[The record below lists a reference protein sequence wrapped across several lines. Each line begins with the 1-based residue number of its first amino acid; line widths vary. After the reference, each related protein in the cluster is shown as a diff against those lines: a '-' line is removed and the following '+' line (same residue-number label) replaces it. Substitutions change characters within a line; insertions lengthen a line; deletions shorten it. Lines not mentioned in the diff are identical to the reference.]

1 LEYGDAITKNVRGE
15 IKMKY
20 LFLLFSLFSFAQQTK
35 FVDFKSVVGKIK
47 INPIE
52 KSVSGEVTYYF
63 EVKNAIDTI
72 KIDAQNMT
80 FSNFKINNSVVN
92 YKNSGKKI
100 KLFEGYKIGKNT
112 LTFNYLVKPKQAM
125 YFVGT
130 DENLQIWT
138 QGQGKYT
145 SNWFPSFDD
154 VNEKVIFNLDVNFDK
169 NFQVISNGILENKT
183 VNSETIDWHY
193 RMKKPMC
200 SYLLMLAIGKFEVQN
215 EKSKSGIPLHFYIE
229 KEDVSKLEPTYRYSK
244 TIFNFFEKEI
254 GVKYPWEIYK
264 QIPARDFLYAGMEN
278 TSATVFSRDFVVD
291 EMGFNDKN
299 YVNVNA
305 HELAHQ
311 WFGDLVTAESG
322 KHHWLQEGFATYYAL
337 LAEKEVFGDDY
348 FYFKLYSIS
357 QQLKSVS
364 KTDTIPILN
373 EKASSLSFY
382 QKGAWSLH
390 VLREGVGAKVFQKA
404 VQNYL
409 KKYSFKNANTDNFLD
424 EIRRI
429 SKYDVDSFSIKWLE
443 NTGFDN
449 QKATELLSKNQSIK
463 ELFEIQKFRSKS
475 FLEKQNVFIKT
486 MQSDTYFPV
495 KEEIIYQIE
504 SVSFDDKANLLRLA
518 MATNE
523 VNVRQAIANTTP
535 KIPLEFKLEFETLLA
550 DKSYIT
556 REVALNSLWSQ
567 FPEDQIKYLEK
578 SKDWIGFNDKNL
590 RILWLTLALGTKD
603 YELQNKAK
611 YYDELLR
618 YCSPKFESSIRQNA
632 LENLLFLN
640 DKDKNVLPFLVNSL
654 TSHKWQFSKFGREK
668 IRLLLK
674 NQNIRTYFETLLTT
688 LSKEES
694 LALSKLLSEQII
706 KQ

>member
-1 LEYGDAITKNVRGE
+1 
-15 IKMKY
+15 MKY
-20 LFLLFSLFSFAQQTK
+20 VILLLSAFSFAQQTK
-35 FVDFKSVVGKIK
+35 FVDFKSVLGKIE

-52 KSVSGEVTYYF
+52 KSVFGEVTYEF
-63 EVKNAIDTI
+63 QVTSAIDTI
-72 KIDAQNMT
+72 RIDAQNMT
-80 FSNFKINNSVVN
+80 FTNFKINNTVVN

-100 KLFEGYKIGKNT
+100 ALFEGYKTGKNT
-112 LTFNYLVKPKQAM
+112 LTFNYLAKPKQTM
-125 YFVGT
+125 YFVGV

-169 NFQVISNGILENKT
+169 NFQVISNGILDNKT
-183 VNSETIDWHY
+183 VNSTTIDWHY
-193 RMKKPMC
+193 RMKKPMS

-215 EKSKSGIPLHFYIE
+215 EKSKSGIPLRFYIE
-229 KEDVSKLEPTYRYSK
+229 NEDVAKLEPTYRYSK
-244 TIFNFFEKEI
+244 IIFNFFEKEI
-254 GVKYPWEIYK
+254 GVKYPWEVYK
-264 QIPARDFLYAGMEN
+264 QIPVRDFLYAGMEN

-291 EMGFNDKN
+291 EIGFNDKN

-337 LAEKEVFGDDY
+337 LAEKEVFGADY
-348 FYFKLYSIS
+348 FFFKLYSIS

-382 QKGAWSLH
+382 QKGAWTLH

-409 KKYSFKNANTDNFLD
+409 KKYSFKNVTTDDFLD
-424 EIRRI
+424 EIRKV
-429 SKYDVDSFSIKWLE
+429 SKYDVDAFRIKWLE
-443 NTGFDN
+443 NFGFDN
-449 QKATELLSKNQSIK
+449 QKATELLLKNESIK
-463 ELFEIQKFRSKS
+463 ALLEIQKLRNKPFI
-475 FLEKQNVFIKT
+475 EKQDVFVKT
-486 MQSDTYFPV
+486 MQSDAYFPI

-504 SVSFDDKANLLRLA
+504 NVLFADKAALLRLGL
-518 MATNE
+518 ATND

-535 KIPLEFKLEFETLLA
+535 KIPLEFKVEFETLLD

-567 FPEDQIKYLEK
+567 FPEDQKKYLEK
-578 SKDWIGFNDKNL
+578 SKDWVGFNDKNL
-590 RILWLTLALGTKD
+590 RILWLTLALGTKE
-603 YELQNKAK
+603 YELDNKAK
-611 YYDELLR
+611 LYDELLD

-632 LENLLFLN
+632 LEKVLFIN
-640 DKDKNVLPFLVNSL
+640 EKDKNVLPFIVNALV
-654 TSHKWQFSKFGREK
+654 SHKWQFSKFGRDK

-674 NQNIRTYFETLLTT
+674 NQNLRSYFEMVLPNLN
-688 LSKEES
+688 KEES
-694 LALSKLLSEQII
+694 AALSKLLREQI
-706 KQ
+706 KK

>member
-1 LEYGDAITKNVRGE
+1 
-15 IKMKY
+15 MKY
-20 LFLLFSLFSFAQQTK
+20 LILLFSVFSFAQQTK
-35 FVDFKSVVGKIK
+35 FVDFKSVLGKIE

-52 KSVSGEVTYYF
+52 KSVFGEVTYEF
-63 EVKNAIDTI
+63 QVTSATDTI
-72 KIDAQNMT
+72 RIDAQNMT
-80 FSNFKINNSVVN
+80 FMNLKINNSLVN

-100 KLFEGYKIGKNT
+100 ALFEGFTIGKNT
-112 LTFNYLVKPKQAM
+112 LTFNYLAKPKQTM
-125 YFVGT
+125 YFVGA

-138 QGQGKYT
+138 QGQGKFT

-154 VNEKVIFNLDVNFDK
+154 ANEKVIFNLDVNFDK
-169 NFQVISNGILENKT
+169 NFQVISNGVLVNKK
-183 VNSETIDWHY
+183 VNSDTTDWQY
-193 RMKKPMC
+193 RMKKPMS
-200 SYLLMLAIGKFEVQN
+200 SYLLMLVIGKFEVQN
-215 EKSKSGIPLHFYIE
+215 EKAKNGIPLCFYIE
-229 KEDVSKLEPTYRYSK
+229 NEDFAKIEPTYRYSK

-264 QIPARDFLYAGMEN
+264 QIPVRDFLYAGMEN

-291 EMGFNDKN
+291 KIGFNDKN

-337 LAEKEVFGDDY
+337 LAEKEVFGEDY

-382 QKGAWSLH
+382 QKGAWTLH
-390 VLREGVGAKVFQKA
+390 VLREGIGAKVFQKA

-409 KKYSFKNANTDNFLD
+409 KKYSFKNVNTADFLD
-424 EIRRI
+424 EIRKV
-429 SKYDVDSFSIKWLE
+429 SKYDVDAFRIKWLE
-443 NTGFDN
+443 SPGFDN
-449 QKATELLSKNQSIK
+449 QKATELLSKNESIK
-463 ELFEIQKFRSKS
+463 ALLEIQKLRNKPFV
-475 FLEKQNVFIKT
+475 EKQDILIKT
-486 MQSDTYFPV
+486 MQSDAYFPI
-495 KEEIIYQIE
+495 KEEIIYQVE
-504 SVSFDDKANLLRLA
+504 NVSFANKAVLLRLG

-523 VNVRQAIANTTP
+523 VNIRQAIANTTP
-535 KIPLEFKLEFETLLA
+535 KIPLELKVEFETLLD

-567 FPEDQIKYLEK
+567 FPEDQKKYLEK
-578 SKDWIGFNDKNL
+578 SKDWVGFNDKNL
-590 RILWLTLALGTKD
+590 RILWLTLALGTKE
-603 YELQNKAK
+603 YELNNKAK
-611 YYDELLR
+611 LYDELLD

-632 LENLLFLN
+632 LEKVLFIN
-640 DKDKNVLPFLVNSL
+640 EKDKNVLPFIVNALV
-654 TSHKWQFSKFGREK
+654 SHKWQFSKFGRDK

-674 NQNIRTYFETLLTT
+674 NQNLRSYFEMVLPNLN
-688 LSKEES
+688 KEES
-694 LALSKLLSEQII
+694 AALSKLLREQI
-706 KQ
+706 KK

>member
-1 LEYGDAITKNVRGE
+1 
-15 IKMKY
+15 M
-20 LFLLFSLFSFAQQTK
+20 
-35 FVDFKSVVGKIK
+35 VDFKSVLGKIE

-52 KSVSGEVTYYF
+52 KSVSGEITYDF
-63 EVKNAIDTI
+63 DVLSSIDTI
-72 KIDAQNMT
+72 KIDAQNMS
-80 FSNFKINNSVVN
+80 FSNLKINNIVVA
-92 YKNSGKKI
+92 YTNSGKKLA
-100 KLFEGYKIGKNT
+100 LFNGFKIGKNT
-112 LTFNYLVKPKQAM
+112 LTFNYLAKPKQTM
-125 YFVGT
+125 YFVGV

-154 VNEKVIFNLDVNFDK
+154 ANEKVIFNLDVNFDK
-169 NFQVISNGILENKT
+169 NFQVISNGVLNNKT
-183 VNSETIDWHY
+183 VNPTTIDWHY
-193 RMKKPMC
+193 RMKKPMS

-215 EKSKSGIPLHFYIE
+215 EKSKSLIPLHFYIE
-229 KEDVSKLEPTYRYSK
+229 NEDISKLEPTYRYSK
-244 TIFNFFEKEI
+244 TIFDFFEKEI

-264 QIPARDFLYAGMEN
+264 QIPVRDFLYAGMEN

-291 EMGFNDKN
+291 EIGFNDKN

-373 EKASSLSFY
+373 EKASSLSYY

-390 VLREGVGAKVFQKA
+390 VLREGVGAKIFQKA

-409 KKYSFKNANTDNFLD
+409 KKYSFKNVTTDEFLD
-424 EIRRI
+424 EISKV
-429 SKYDVDSFSIKWLE
+429 SKYDVDGFRTLWLE
-443 NTGFDN
+443 SADFDS
-449 QKATELLSKNQSIK
+449 QKATQLLSKNESIK
-463 ELFEIQKFRSKS
+463 ALFEFKKLKNKPFI
-475 FLEKQNVFIKT
+475 EKQDIFMKT
-486 MQSDTYFPV
+486 MQSDVYFPI

-504 SVSFDDKANLLRLA
+504 NVSFAEKASILRLG

-523 VNVRQAIANTTP
+523 VNVRQSIAYTLP
-535 KIPLEFKLEFETLLA
+535 KIPLEFKVEFETLLD

-556 REVALNSLWSQ
+556 REVALNLLWSQ

-590 RILWLTLALGTKD
+590 RILWLTLALGTKG
-603 YELQNKAK
+603 YEMENKPK
-611 YYDELLR
+611 FYDELLH

-632 LENLLFLN
+632 LENLLFIN

-654 TSHKWQFSKFGREK
+654 ASHKWQFSKFGREK

-674 NQNIRTYFETLLTT
+674 NQNGRSYFETLMST
-688 LSKEES
+688 LNIEES
-694 LALSKLLSEQII
+694 VALNKLLIEQIT
-706 KQ
+706 K

>member
-1 LEYGDAITKNVRGE
+1 
-15 IKMKY
+15 MKY
-20 LFLLFSLFSFAQQTK
+20 VILLLSAFSFAQQTK
-35 FVDFKSVVGKIK
+35 FVDFKSVLGKIE

-52 KSVSGEVTYYF
+52 KSVFGEVTYEF
-63 EVKNAIDTI
+63 QVTSAIDTI
-72 KIDAQNMT
+72 RIDAQNMT
-80 FSNFKINNSVVN
+80 FTNFKINSTVVN

-100 KLFEGYKIGKNT
+100 ALFEGYKTGKNT
-112 LTFNYLVKPKQAM
+112 LTFNYLAKPKQTM
-125 YFVGT
+125 YFVGV

-169 NFQVISNGILENKT
+169 NFQVISNGILDNKT
-183 VNSETIDWHY
+183 VNSTTIDWHY
-193 RMKKPMC
+193 RMKKPMS

-215 EKSKSGIPLHFYIE
+215 EKSKSGIPLRFYIE
-229 KEDVSKLEPTYRYSK
+229 NEDVAKLEPTYRYSK
-244 TIFNFFEKEI
+244 IIFNFFEKEI
-254 GVKYPWEIYK
+254 GVKYPWEVYK
-264 QIPARDFLYAGMEN
+264 QIPVRDFLYAGMEN

-291 EMGFNDKN
+291 EIGFNDKN

-337 LAEKEVFGDDY
+337 LAEKEVFGADY
-348 FYFKLYSIS
+348 FFFKLYSIS

-382 QKGAWSLH
+382 QKGAWTLH

-409 KKYSFKNANTDNFLD
+409 KKYSFKNVTTDDFLD
-424 EIRRI
+424 EIRKV
-429 SKYDVDSFSIKWLE
+429 SKYDVDAFRIKWLE
-443 NTGFDN
+443 NFGFDN
-449 QKATELLSKNQSIK
+449 QKATELLLKNESIK
-463 ELFEIQKFRSKS
+463 ALLEIQKLRNKPFI
-475 FLEKQNVFIKT
+475 EKQDVFVKT
-486 MQSDTYFPV
+486 MQSDAYFPI

-504 SVSFDDKANLLRLA
+504 NVLFADKAALLRLG

-523 VNVRQAIANTTP
+523 VNIRQAIANTTP
-535 KIPLEFKLEFETLLA
+535 IIPLEFKVEFETLLD

-556 REVALNSLWSQ
+556 REVVLNSLWSQ

-590 RILWLTLALGTKD
+590 RILWLTLALGTKE
-603 YELQNKAK
+603 YELDNKAK
-611 YYDELLR
+611 LYDELLD

-632 LENLLFLN
+632 LEKVLFIN
-640 DKDKNVLPFLVNSL
+640 EKDKNVLPFIVNALV
-654 TSHKWQFSKFGREK
+654 SHKWQFSKFGRDK

-674 NQNIRTYFETLLTT
+674 NQNVRSYFEMVLPNLN
-688 LSKEES
+688 KEES
-694 LALSKLLSEQII
+694 AALSKLLREQI
-706 KQ
+706 KK

>member
-1 LEYGDAITKNVRGE
+1 
-15 IKMKY
+15 MKY
-20 LFLLFSLFSFAQQTK
+20 LILLFSVFSFAQQTK
-35 FVDFKSVVGKIK
+35 FVDFKSVLGKIE

-52 KSVSGEVTYYF
+52 KSVSGEVTYEF
-63 EVKNAIDTI
+63 QVTSAIDTI

-80 FSNFKINNSVVN
+80 FTNLKINNSVVN

-100 KLFEGYKIGKNT
+100 ALFEGFTIGKNT
-112 LTFNYLVKPKQAM
+112 LIFNYLAKPKQTM
-125 YFVGT
+125 YFVGA

-138 QGQGKYT
+138 QGQGKFT

-154 VNEKVIFNLDVNFDK
+154 ANEKVIFNLDVNFDK
-169 NFQVISNGILENKT
+169 NFQVISNGVLVNKT
-183 VNSETIDWHY
+183 VNSDTTDWQY
-193 RMKKPMC
+193 RMKKPMS

-215 EKSKSGIPLHFYIE
+215 EKAKNGIPLCFYIE
-229 KEDVSKLEPTYRYSK
+229 NEDEAKLEPTYRYSK
-244 TIFNFFEKEI
+244 TIFDFFEKEI

-264 QIPARDFLYAGMEN
+264 QIPVRDFLYAGMEN

-291 EMGFNDKN
+291 EIGFEDKN

-337 LAEKEVFGDDY
+337 LAEKEVFGEDY

-382 QKGAWSLH
+382 QKGAWTLH
-390 VLREGVGAKVFQKA
+390 VLRDGIGAKVFQKA

-409 KKYSFKNANTDNFLD
+409 KKYSFKNVNTDDFLN
-424 EIRRI
+424 EIRKV
-429 SKYDVDSFSIKWLE
+429 SKYDVDAFRIKWLE
-443 NTGFDN
+443 SSSFDN
-449 QKATELLSKNQSIK
+449 QKATELLSKNESIK
-463 ELFEIQKFRSKS
+463 ALLEIKKLKNKP
-475 FLEKQNVFIKT
+475 FLEKQDIFMKT
-486 MQSDTYFPV
+486 MQSDAYFPI
-495 KEEIIYQIE
+495 KEEIIYQVE
-504 SVSFDDKANLLRLA
+504 NVSFANKAVLLRLG

-523 VNVRQAIANTTP
+523 VNIRQAIANTTP
-535 KIPLEFKLEFETLLA
+535 IIPLEFKVEFETLLD

-567 FPEDQIKYLEK
+567 FPKDQIKYLEK

-590 RILWLTLALGTKD
+590 RILWLTLALGTNE
-603 YELQNKAK
+603 YELDNKAK
-611 YYDELLR
+611 YYDELLD
-618 YCSPKFESSIRQNA
+618 YCSPKYESSIRQNA
-632 LENLLFLN
+632 LEKVLFIN
-640 DKDKNVLPFLVNSL
+640 EKDKNVLPFIVNALV
-654 TSHKWQFSKFGREK
+654 SHKWQFSKFGRDK

-674 NQNIRTYFETLLTT
+674 NQNVRSYFEMV
-688 LSKEES
+688 LSNLNKEES
-694 LALSKLLSEQII
+694 AALNKLLSEQIN
-706 KQ
+706 K

>member
-1 LEYGDAITKNVRGE
+1 
-15 IKMKY
+15 MKY
-20 LFLLFSLFSFAQQTK
+20 VILLLSAFSFAQQTK
-35 FVDFKSVVGKIK
+35 FVDFKSVLGKIE

-52 KSVSGEVTYYF
+52 KSVFGEVTYEF
-63 EVKNAIDTI
+63 QVTSAIDTI
-72 KIDAQNMT
+72 RIDAQNMT
-80 FSNFKINNSVVN
+80 FTNFKINNTVVN

-100 KLFEGYKIGKNT
+100 ALFEGYKTGKNT
-112 LTFNYLVKPKQAM
+112 LTFNYLAKPKQTM
-125 YFVGT
+125 YFVGV

-169 NFQVISNGILENKT
+169 NFQVISNGILDNKT
-183 VNSETIDWHY
+183 VNSTTIDWHY
-193 RMKKPMC
+193 RMKKPMS

-215 EKSKSGIPLHFYIE
+215 EKSKSGIPLRFYIE
-229 KEDVSKLEPTYRYSK
+229 NEDVAKLEPTYRYSK
-244 TIFNFFEKEI
+244 IIFNFFEKEI
-254 GVKYPWEIYK
+254 GVKYPWEVYK
-264 QIPARDFLYAGMEN
+264 QIPVRDFLYAGMEN

-291 EMGFNDKN
+291 EIGFNDKN

-337 LAEKEVFGDDY
+337 LAEKEVFGADY
-348 FYFKLYSIS
+348 FFFKLYSIS

-382 QKGAWSLH
+382 QKGAWTLH

-409 KKYSFKNANTDNFLD
+409 KKYSFKNVTTDDFLD
-424 EIRRI
+424 EIRKV
-429 SKYDVDSFSIKWLE
+429 SKYDVDAFRIKWLE
-443 NTGFDN
+443 NFGFDN
-449 QKATELLSKNQSIK
+449 QKATELLLKNESIK
-463 ELFEIQKFRSKS
+463 ALLEIQKLRNKPFI
-475 FLEKQNVFIKT
+475 EKQDVFVKT
-486 MQSDTYFPV
+486 MQSDAYFPI

-504 SVSFDDKANLLRLA
+504 NVLFADKAALLRLG

-523 VNVRQAIANTTP
+523 VNIRQAIANTTP
-535 KIPLEFKLEFETLLA
+535 IIPLEFKVEFETLLD

-556 REVALNSLWSQ
+556 REVVLNSLWSQ

-590 RILWLTLALGTKD
+590 RILWLTLALGTKE
-603 YELQNKAK
+603 YELDNKAK
-611 YYDELLR
+611 LYDELLD

-632 LENLLFLN
+632 LEKVLFIN
-640 DKDKNVLPFLVNSL
+640 EKDKNVLPFIVNALV
-654 TSHKWQFSKFGREK
+654 SHKWQFSKFGRDK

-674 NQNIRTYFETLLTT
+674 NQNVRSYFEMVLPNLN
-688 LSKEES
+688 KEES
-694 LALSKLLSEQII
+694 AALSKLLREQI
-706 KQ
+706 KK

>member
-1 LEYGDAITKNVRGE
+1 
-15 IKMKY
+15 MKY
-20 LFLLFSLFSFAQQTK
+20 LILLFSVFSFAQQTK
-35 FVDFKSVVGKIK
+35 FVDFKSVLGKIE

-52 KSVSGEVTYYF
+52 KSVSGEVTYEF
-63 EVKNAIDTI
+63 QVTSAIDTI

-80 FSNFKINNSVVN
+80 FTNLKINNSVVN

-100 KLFEGYKIGKNT
+100 ALFEGFTIGKNT
-112 LTFNYLVKPKQAM
+112 LIFNYLAKPKQTM
-125 YFVGT
+125 YFVGA

-138 QGQGKYT
+138 QGQGKFT

-154 VNEKVIFNLDVNFDK
+154 ANEKVIFNLDVNFDK
-169 NFQVISNGILENKT
+169 NFQVISNGVLVNKT
-183 VNSETIDWHY
+183 VNSDTTDWQY
-193 RMKKPMC
+193 RMKKPMS

-215 EKSKSGIPLHFYIE
+215 EKAKNGIPLCFYIE
-229 KEDVSKLEPTYRYSK
+229 NEDEAKLEPTYRYSK
-244 TIFNFFEKEI
+244 TIFDFFEKEI

-264 QIPARDFLYAGMEN
+264 QIPVRDFLYAGMEN

-291 EMGFNDKN
+291 EIGFEDKN

-337 LAEKEVFGDDY
+337 LAEKEVFGEDY

-382 QKGAWSLH
+382 QKGAWTLH
-390 VLREGVGAKVFQKA
+390 VLRDGIGAKVFQKA

-409 KKYSFKNANTDNFLD
+409 KKYSFKNVNTDDFLN
-424 EIRRI
+424 EIRKV
-429 SKYDVDSFSIKWLE
+429 SKYDVDAFRIKWLE
-443 NTGFDN
+443 SPGFDN
-449 QKATELLSKNQSIK
+449 QKATELLSKNESIK
-463 ELFEIQKFRSKS
+463 TLLEIKKLKNKP
-475 FLEKQNVFIKT
+475 FLEKQDIFMKT
-486 MQSDTYFPV
+486 MQSDAYFPI
-495 KEEIIYQIE
+495 KEEIIYQVE
-504 SVSFDDKANLLRLA
+504 NVSFANKAVLLRLG

-523 VNVRQAIANTTP
+523 VNIRQAIANTTP
-535 KIPLEFKLEFETLLA
+535 IIPLEFKVEFETLLD

-567 FPEDQIKYLEK
+567 FPKDQIKYLEK

-590 RILWLTLALGTKD
+590 RILWLTLALGTKE
-603 YELQNKAK
+603 YELDNKAK
-611 YYDELLR
+611 YYDELLD
-618 YCSPKFESSIRQNA
+618 YCSPKYESSIRQNA
-632 LENLLFLN
+632 LEKVLFIN
-640 DKDKNVLPFLVNSL
+640 EKDKNVLPFIVNALV
-654 TSHKWQFSKFGREK
+654 SHKWQFSKFGRDK

-674 NQNIRTYFETLLTT
+674 NQNVRSYFEMV
-688 LSKEES
+688 LSNLNKEES
-694 LALSKLLSEQII
+694 AALNKLLSEQIN
-706 KQ
+706 K

>member
-1 LEYGDAITKNVRGE
+1 
-15 IKMKY
+15 MKY
-20 LFLLFSLFSFAQQTK
+20 VILLLSAFSFAQQTK
-35 FVDFKSVVGKIK
+35 FVDFKSVLGKIE

-52 KSVSGEVTYYF
+52 KSVFGEVTYEF
-63 EVKNAIDTI
+63 QVTSAIDTI
-72 KIDAQNMT
+72 RIDAQNMT
-80 FSNFKINNSVVN
+80 FTNFKINNTVVN

-100 KLFEGYKIGKNT
+100 ALFEGYKTGKNT
-112 LTFNYLVKPKQAM
+112 LTFNYLAKPKQTM
-125 YFVGT
+125 YFVGV

-169 NFQVISNGILENKT
+169 NFQVISNGILDNKT
-183 VNSETIDWHY
+183 VNSTTIDWHY
-193 RMKKPMC
+193 RMKKPMS

-215 EKSKSGIPLHFYIE
+215 EKSKSGIPLRFYIE
-229 KEDVSKLEPTYRYSK
+229 NEDVAKLEPTYRYSK
-244 TIFNFFEKEI
+244 IIFNFFEKEI
-254 GVKYPWEIYK
+254 GVKYPWEVYK
-264 QIPARDFLYAGMEN
+264 QITVRDFLYAGMEN

-291 EMGFNDKN
+291 EIGFNDKN

-337 LAEKEVFGDDY
+337 LAEKEVFGADY
-348 FYFKLYSIS
+348 FFFKLYSIS

-382 QKGAWSLH
+382 QKGAWTLH

-409 KKYSFKNANTDNFLD
+409 KKYSFKNVTTDDFLD
-424 EIRRI
+424 EIRKV
-429 SKYDVDSFSIKWLE
+429 SKYDVDAFRIKWLE
-443 NTGFDN
+443 NFGFDN
-449 QKATELLSKNQSIK
+449 QKATELLLKNESIK
-463 ELFEIQKFRSKS
+463 ALLEIQKLRNKPFI
-475 FLEKQNVFIKT
+475 EKQDVFVKT
-486 MQSDTYFPV
+486 MQSDAYFPI

-504 SVSFDDKANLLRLA
+504 NVLFADKAALLRLG

-523 VNVRQAIANTTP
+523 VNIRQAIANTTP
-535 KIPLEFKLEFETLLA
+535 IIPLEFKVEFETLLD

-556 REVALNSLWSQ
+556 REVVLNSLWSQ

-590 RILWLTLALGTKD
+590 RILWLTLALGTKE
-603 YELQNKAK
+603 YELDNKAK
-611 YYDELLR
+611 LYDELLD

-632 LENLLFLN
+632 LEKVLFIN
-640 DKDKNVLPFLVNSL
+640 EKDKNVLPFIVNALV
-654 TSHKWQFSKFGREK
+654 SHKWQFSKFGRDK

-674 NQNIRTYFETLLTT
+674 NQNVRSYFEMVLPNLN
-688 LSKEES
+688 KEES
-694 LALSKLLSEQII
+694 AALSKLLREQI
-706 KQ
+706 KK

>member
-1 LEYGDAITKNVRGE
+1 
-15 IKMKY
+15 MKY
-20 LFLLFSLFSFAQQTK
+20 VILLLSTFSFAQQTK
-35 FVDFKSVVGKIK
+35 FVDFKSVLGKIE

-52 KSVSGEVTYYF
+52 KSVSGEVTYDF
-63 EVKNAIDTI
+63 EVKSAIDTI

-80 FSNFKINNSVVN
+80 FTNLKINNTVVN

-100 KLFEGYKIGKNT
+100 ALFEGYKIGKNT
-112 LTFNYLVKPKQAM
+112 LTFNYLAKPKQAM
-125 YFVGT
+125 YFVGI

-154 VNEKVIFNLDVNFDK
+154 ANEKVIFNLDVNFDK
-169 NFQVISNGILENKT
+169 NFQVISNGVLDNKT
-183 VNSETIDWHY
+183 VNSTTIDWHY
-193 RMKKPMC
+193 RMKKPMS
-200 SYLLMLAIGKFEVQN
+200 SYLLMLAIGKFDVQN
-215 EKSKSGIPLHFYIE
+215 EKSKSGIPLRFYIE
-229 KEDVSKLEPTYRYSK
+229 NEDVAKLEPTYRYSK
-244 TIFNFFEKEI
+244 IIFNFFEKEI
-254 GVKYPWEIYK
+254 GVKYPWEVYK
-264 QIPARDFLYAGMEN
+264 QIPVRDFLYAGMEN

-291 EMGFNDKN
+291 EIGFEDKN

-311 WFGDLVTAESG
+311 WFGDFVTAESG

-337 LAEKEVFGDDY
+337 LAEKEVFGSDY

-382 QKGAWSLH
+382 QKGAWALH

-409 KKYSFKNANTDNFLD
+409 KKYSFKNVTTDDFLN
-424 EIRRI
+424 EIKKV
-429 SKYDVDSFSIKWLE
+429 SKYNVDAFRIKWLE
-443 NTGFDN
+443 SSGFDN
-449 QKATELLSKNQSIK
+449 QKATELLSKNESIK
-463 ELFEIQKFRSKS
+463 ALLEIQKLRNKPFI
-475 FLEKQNVFIKT
+475 EKQDVFIKI
-486 MQSDTYFPV
+486 MQSDAYFKI

-504 SVSFDDKANLLRLA
+504 NVSFADKAILLRLA
-518 MATNE
+518 LATND
-523 VNVRQAIANTTP
+523 VNIRQSIANTTP
-535 KIPLEFKLEFETLLA
+535 KIPLEFKVEFETLLD

-556 REVALNSLWSQ
+556 MEVALNSLWSQ

-578 SKDWIGFNDKNL
+578 SKDWVGFNDKNL
-590 RILWLTLALGTKD
+590 RILWLTLALGTKE
-603 YELQNKAK
+603 YELENKAK
-611 YYDELLR
+611 FYDELLS

-632 LENLLFLN
+632 LENLLFIN
-640 DKDKNVLPFLVNSL
+640 NKDKNIFPFLVNSL

-674 NQNIRTYFETLLTT
+674 NQNVRTYFESLL
-688 LSKEES
+688 LELQDNEKMQ
-694 LALSKLLSEQII
+694 LQRLFSE